1 MSSSQLTNSYF
12 SEGWPN
18 HQPDVLV
25 NVRLM
30 FNLNSFPRSQFS
42 QLARGRPHPRFASE
56 IEILF
61 NRTWNQHK
69 MYLDHP
75 CPSKTTYR
83 FSKWISWWKHVDMT
97 WNNSFFCL
105 IYIYM
110 GFHHSNHCEHA
121 WARRPHVHQGEK
133 STEAMVK
140 LAWFLTGQRPIGTS
154 HEKHPIN
161 CWMMIVPRPKHIS
174 PGNVGELYTYWPI
187 WIYYLD
193 NDIFDI
199 LHNGDIEYGYI
210 HNDLFWSQMSISAE
224 TKELKDQ
231 GCRVTLW
238 KDQWT
243 GRSHYI
249 YIIYTI
255 RRIYDQLG
263 TSQTESRKTQWF

>member
-1 MSSSQLTNSYF
+1 MAVSSHSWLADDHIRGLPVKSKDSSIERGISTKCIWIIVALAHEF
-12 SEGWPN
+12 
-18 HQPDVLV
+18 PDEH
-25 NVRLM
+25 M
-30 FNLNSFPRSQFS
+30 WIW
-42 QLARGRPHPRFASE
+42 HE
-56 IEILF
+56 
-61 NRTWNQHK
+61 
-69 MYLDHP
+69 
-75 CPSKTTYR
+75 TTV
-83 FSKWISWWKHVDMT
+83 F
-97 WNNSFFCL
+97 

-140 LAWFLTGQRPIGTS
+140 QLAWFLTGQRPIGTS

-174 PGNVGELYTYWPI
+174 PGNVGELCTYWPI

-224 TKELKDQ
+224 TFDDFK
-231 GCRVTLW
+231 VN
-238 KDQWT
+238 
-243 GRSHYI
+243 
-249 YIIYTI
+249 
-255 RRIYDQLG
+255 
-263 TSQTESRKTQWF
+263 